1 MSQRT
6 IKAAQK
12 RAQQRINRNKAMAAM
27 RWSNAPV
34 DRSEALS
41 TIKRTTFVRG

>member
-12 RAQQRINRNKAMAAM
+12 RAQQRINRNKSMVSM
-27 RWSNAPV
+27 RVKSQSE
-34 DRSEALS
+34 DRAEALS
-41 TIKRTTFVRG
+41 TIKRINVVRG